1 MEKETANKYI
11 LSLIITFFIAIYI
24 ICLVYLFKKDSEV
37 SSIIL
42 LIIYQTM
49 LIFYLIHKAT
59 NSNLFTPLQLFNS
72 QSVSMFSFKTLSQIC
87 VSNKEICK
95 EGLKVIIWNTTL
107 IASILNFVSL
117 LLFIMTYQH
126 LYKEYKLDR
135 YDTLP
140 LSNKNEMLV
149 KNFKIFLL
157 VSMVLT
163 LFLIMINAFDIVA
176 TGLIGQFLV
185 VLSFGIIITM
195 LTITSYNVYIASEI
209 FKLKNIKVISR

>member
-59 NSNLFTPLQLFNS
+59 NSNLFTPLQMFNS
-72 QSVSMFSFKTLSQIC
+72 QSISLFSFKTLSQIC

-95 EGLKVIIWNTTL
+95 EGLKVIIWNATL

-117 LLFIMTYQH
+117 LLFIITYQH

-157 VSMVLT
+157 VSIVLT

-176 TGLIGQFLV
+176 SGLIGQFLV
-185 VLSFGIIITM
+185 FLSIGIIITM
-195 LTITSYNVYIASEI
+195 LSITSYNVYIASEI

>member
-24 ICLVYLFKKDSEV
+24 ICLVYLFKKESEV

-59 NSNLFTPLQLFNS
+59 NSNLFTPLQMFNS
-72 QSVSMFSFKTLSQIC
+72 QSVSLFSLKTLSQIC

-117 LLFIMTYQH
+117 LLFIMTYKH

-140 LSNKNEMLV
+140 LSKKNEMLV
-149 KNFKIFLL
+149 KKFKIFLL

-176 TGLIGQFLV
+176 TGLIGQILV
-185 VLSFGIIITM
+185 FLSFGIIITM

>member
-24 ICLVYLFKKDSEV
+24 ICLVYLFKKESEV

-59 NSNLFTPLQLFNS
+59 NSNLFTPLQMFNS
-72 QSVSMFSFKTLSQIC
+72 QSVSLFSLKTLSQIC

-117 LLFIMTYQH
+117 LLFIMTYKH

-140 LSNKNEMLV
+140 LSKKNEMLV
-149 KNFKIFLL
+149 KKFKIFLL

-176 TGLIGQFLV
+176 TGLIGQILV

-195 LTITSYNVYIASEI
+195 LTITAYNVYIASEI